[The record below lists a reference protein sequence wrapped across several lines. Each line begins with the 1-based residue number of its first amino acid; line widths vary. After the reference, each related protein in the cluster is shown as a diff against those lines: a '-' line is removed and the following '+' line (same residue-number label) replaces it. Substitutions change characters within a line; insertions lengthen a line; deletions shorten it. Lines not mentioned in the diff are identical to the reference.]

1 MTRLLMLMVL
11 LGVLLAGCARS
22 EPTGCLVS
30 DDCFVGELC
39 RFGRCVL
46 VLKDGEVASDV
57 EPEGG
62 DGVGATP
69 APERWEGGEP
79 EPVGVGVA
87 PSAPDMREEFVPD
100 IGAVDPLEPVEPTA
114 PAEPMEPVEP
124 AEVDNSPC
132 ADAVAPAP
140 GMLVINELLVNVPT
154 GDDGDANG
162 DGVRDAFDDEFVEL
176 VNVSDEL
183 VDMTG
188 VKIANKESVKLEF
201 SDLCLGPGGA
211 IVVFSGPRDQPARWL
226 DDVYVMRASSRLG
239 FSNSAGLVELLDP
252 HARTLFAVSYEDS
265 SPTSYVLYPELTGEA
280 FVRHDTIAGLFS
292 PGTCADGRPLSSGCV
307 LVDAGAD
314 MGGD

>member
-1 MTRLLMLMVL
+1 MRCLSLWMMI
-11 LGVLLAGCARS
+11 LGWVLLAGCARS
-22 EPTGCLVS
+22 EPTECLVS

-57 EPEGG
+57 EFEGG
-62 DGVGATP
+62 DGVDATP
-69 APERWEGGEP
+69 AAERWEGGEP
-79 EPVGVGVA
+79 EPVGVVVSPSASDMGEEVA
-87 PSAPDMREEFVPD
+87 PD
-100 IGAVDPLEPVEPTA
+100 IAAVEPLEPTVPEE
-114 PAEPMEPVEP
+114 PAEPFEPS
-124 AEVDNSPC
+124 EVDNSPC
-132 ADAVAPAP
+132 AEAVAPTP

-211 IVVFSGPRDQPARWL
+211 IVVFSGPREQPAQWREG
-226 DDVYVMRASSRLG
+226 VYVMRASSRLG
-239 FSNSAGLVELLDP
+239 FSNSAGLVELLDL

-292 PGTCADGRPLSSGCV
+292 PGTCADGRSLSSGCV
-307 LVDAGAD
+307 VVDASAD
-314 MGGD
+314 LGGD